1 MLSSVH
7 AMCSPLT
14 SAMETTCTTCQ
25 QQWWEA
31 KRLFARGSII
41 LETAATETEAKHNSN
56 LYLEAT
62 LKSFICCYDTGPSF
76 SLSTLVLCHSTQSEI
91 HTLVLRKEVKD
102 AAALIGPFK
111 LIMRAIPPT
120 KSLNT
125 HQICKILCITVWH
138 SQYYY
143 GDVPPNVSLWGLH
156 LTPVSPSVPKGGWLQ
171 GSNSGPSPQCHASAL
186 MSGLTGHVAWGED
199 GRGEGR
205 GARKRVEEEGRRSH
219 SLDWCT

>member
-1 MLSSVH
+1 M
-7 AMCSPLT
+7 
-14 SAMETTCTTCQ
+14 
-25 QQWWEA
+25 
-31 KRLFARGSII
+31 G
-41 LETAATETEAKHNSN
+41 ETAATETEAKHNSN

-125 HQICKILCITVWH
+125 HQICKILCITV
-138 SQYYY
+138 
-143 GDVPPNVSLWGLH
+143 
-156 LTPVSPSVPKGGWLQ
+156 
-171 GSNSGPSPQCHASAL
+171 
-186 MSGLTGHVAWGED
+186 
-199 GRGEGR
+199 
-205 GARKRVEEEGRRSH
+205 
-219 SLDWCT
+219 